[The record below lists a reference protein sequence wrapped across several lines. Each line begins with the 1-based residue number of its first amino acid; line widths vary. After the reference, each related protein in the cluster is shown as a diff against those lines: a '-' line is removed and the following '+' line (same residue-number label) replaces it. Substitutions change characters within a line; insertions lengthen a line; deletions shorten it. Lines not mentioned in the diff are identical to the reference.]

1 MSPRS
6 PQRRVTGTLGDLDVP
21 TKAAIPQGA
30 TTVDLGTIAVT
41 TGVAMT
47 GVVTTVAA
55 TTGMM
60 SDAVDAVH
68 QDADTVA
75 IVVVAR
81 GTPAAMTV
89 AVDRDEG
96 PMTPIKLTSVQG
108 LRLLVLHPLDPG
120 LGPGLG
126 LETTAVALAPSQP
139 SDRGHSL
146 LTLMTPGA

>member
-30 TTVDLGTIAVT
+30 TTVDLGTIAV
-41 TGVAMT
+41 MT
-47 GVVTTVAA
+47 GVVTIAVA

-60 SDAVDAVH
+60 IDAVDAVH

-75 IVVVAR
+75 TVVVAR
-81 GTPAAMTV
+81 GTPVAMTV
-89 AVDRDEG
+89 AADRDEG
-96 PMTPIKLTSVQG
+96 LMTPIKLTSVQG

-126 LETTAVALAPSQP
+126 LETTAIALALSHP